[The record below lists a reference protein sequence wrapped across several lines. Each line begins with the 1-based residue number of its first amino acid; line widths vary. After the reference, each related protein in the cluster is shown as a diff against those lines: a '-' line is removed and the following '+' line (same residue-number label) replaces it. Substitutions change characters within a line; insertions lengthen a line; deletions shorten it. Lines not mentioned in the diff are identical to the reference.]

1 VAREMRESAPAMASA
16 KTGPAP
22 WSMLQGQVVLVTG
35 ASSGIGR
42 DFCLDL
48 ARVGCRIVA
57 AARRTDRLRSLC
69 EEINASESAEGPR
82 AIAVE
87 LDVSTGGSALEAAVQ
102 TAWDAFG
109 RVDALINNA
118 GIRGTS
124 LCSLQ
129 FKFLIGKSCARLGER
144 ATTLLSQFG
153 LLGSRIGGGCGG
165 LGWRQRRRA
174 SMAAEGPS
182 SGAQRWSGWC
192 EAALVRQRWWRRRH
206 RWWRRCRW
214 WWGHR
219 RSHGRGWRG
228 HGAREEE
235 GGACGLEAEPEGRK
249 KKWGTWRAAVPDWL
263 HANPT
268 LLSCLWSFF
277 GHLMVNIQMRMC
289 RRLIVR
295 YLE

>member
-1 VAREMRESAPAMASA
+1 MRESAPAMASA

-22 WSMLQGQVVLVTG
+22 WSMLQGLVVLVTG

-69 EEINASESAEGPR
+69 EEINASESAEDPR

-102 TAWDAFG
+102 RAWDAFG

-129 FKFLIGKSCARLGER
+129 FNFLIGKSCA
-144 ATTLLSQFG
+144 
-153 LLGSRIGGGCGG
+153 
-165 LGWRQRRRA
+165 
-174 SMAAEGPS
+174 
-182 SGAQRWSGWC
+182 
-192 EAALVRQRWWRRRH
+192 
-206 RWWRRCRW
+206 
-214 WWGHR
+214 
-219 RSHGRGWRG
+219 
-228 HGAREEE
+228 
-235 GGACGLEAEPEGRK
+235 
-249 KKWGTWRAAVPDWL
+249 
-263 HANPT
+263 
-268 LLSCLWSFF
+268 
-277 GHLMVNIQMRMC
+277 
-289 RRLIVR
+289 
-295 YLE
+295 

>member
-69 EEINASESAEGPR
+69 EEINAFESAEDPR

-102 TAWDAFG
+102 RAWDAFG

-129 FKFLIGKSCARLGER
+129 FNFLIGKSCA
-144 ATTLLSQFG
+144 
-153 LLGSRIGGGCGG
+153 
-165 LGWRQRRRA
+165 
-174 SMAAEGPS
+174 
-182 SGAQRWSGWC
+182 
-192 EAALVRQRWWRRRH
+192 
-206 RWWRRCRW
+206 
-214 WWGHR
+214 
-219 RSHGRGWRG
+219 
-228 HGAREEE
+228 
-235 GGACGLEAEPEGRK
+235 
-249 KKWGTWRAAVPDWL
+249 
-263 HANPT
+263 
-268 LLSCLWSFF
+268 
-277 GHLMVNIQMRMC
+277 
-289 RRLIVR
+289 
-295 YLE
+295 

>member
-69 EEINASESAEGPR
+69 EEINASESAEDPR

-102 TAWDAFG
+102 RAWDAFG

-129 FKFLIGKSCARLGER
+129 FNFLIGKSCA
-144 ATTLLSQFG
+144 
-153 LLGSRIGGGCGG
+153 
-165 LGWRQRRRA
+165 
-174 SMAAEGPS
+174 
-182 SGAQRWSGWC
+182 
-192 EAALVRQRWWRRRH
+192 
-206 RWWRRCRW
+206 
-214 WWGHR
+214 
-219 RSHGRGWRG
+219 
-228 HGAREEE
+228 
-235 GGACGLEAEPEGRK
+235 
-249 KKWGTWRAAVPDWL
+249 
-263 HANPT
+263 
-268 LLSCLWSFF
+268 
-277 GHLMVNIQMRMC
+277 
-289 RRLIVR
+289 
-295 YLE
+295 